1 MLKRW
6 GKKQAS
12 LKVKKKRGKN
22 IVLTW
27 FNKMI
32 TGTEHMFNLQSKY
45 MRLASNPYTKWLK
58 KNLNLNKIIKE
69 KVQEW

>member
-12 LKVKKKRGKN
+12 LKVKKKEGK
-22 IVLTW
+22 ILLTW

-58 KNLNLNKIIKE
+58 KILKLNKIIK
-69 KVQEW
+69 